1 MVEGTP
7 GSPYGDLCK
16 DLTKVEENM
25 KLRRREIEALL
36 GEDEALLCLTSFPR
50 YSIIH

>member
-16 DLTKVEENM
+16 DLTKVEANM
-25 KLRRREIEALL
+25 MLRRQEIEALL
-36 GEDEALLCLTSFPR
+36 EKDEALLCLTSFPR
-50 YSIIH
+50 